1 MFLGM
6 PVAFTF
12 LVVNLIGSFIFFGGI
27 PGLFQLVIQI
37 SESLTSFTLVPVGV
51 GAFSWH
57 SDSDYDRWGMLLEFG
72 DPDGDGP
79 LAVGVIMFFVSI
91 FLLGLW
97 FDLFGP
103 GLDFG

>member
-1 MFLGM
+1 MSTPTRALRSAVL
-6 PVAFTF
+6 P
-12 LVVNLIGSFIFFGGI
+12 L
-27 PGLFQLVIQI
+27 
-37 SESLTSFTLVPVGV
+37 TLVLCVPVSGARAEVERIEVTSRSTFAGGQAFGEV
-51 GAFSWH
+51 GAYEKIRGRPV
-57 SDSDYDRWGMLLEFG
+57 DVEKLV
-72 DPDGDGP
+72 P